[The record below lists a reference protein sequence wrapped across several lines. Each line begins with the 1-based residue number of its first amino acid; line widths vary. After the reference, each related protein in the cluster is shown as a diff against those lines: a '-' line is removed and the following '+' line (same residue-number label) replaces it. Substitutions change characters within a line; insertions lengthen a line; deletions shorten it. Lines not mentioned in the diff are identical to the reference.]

1 MVARALE
8 WLVYNLKIAYWIC
21 SAVWATLH
29 CIGDTSCQCGGCRR
43 RSGAGGK
50 GQQNARLNGLQ
61 NVTFYHENLKK
72 MSQSSRG
79 RKTASIKCCWPGAS
93 RCRRCYAANYK
104 TGTYSIVYVS
114 CNPATLARDSEAL
127 LKQDIPL
134 RDWRCWI
141 CSHTRDIGI
150 DGTFLAR

>member
-8 WLVYNLKIAYWIC
+8 WLDVHLKIAYWIC

-29 CIGDTSCQCGGCRR
+29 CHWDTSCQCGGCRR
-43 RSGAGGK
+43 CSGAGGK
-50 GQQNARLNGLQ
+50 RPQNARLNGLQ
-61 NVTFYHENLKK
+61 NVTFYHENLEE

-79 RKTASIKCCWPGAS
+79 RKTASIKCCWTPAS

-104 TGTYSIVYVS
+104 TGTYSYSYVS

-127 LKQDIPL
+127 LKADIPL

-141 CSHTRDIGI
+141 CSHTRDIWN